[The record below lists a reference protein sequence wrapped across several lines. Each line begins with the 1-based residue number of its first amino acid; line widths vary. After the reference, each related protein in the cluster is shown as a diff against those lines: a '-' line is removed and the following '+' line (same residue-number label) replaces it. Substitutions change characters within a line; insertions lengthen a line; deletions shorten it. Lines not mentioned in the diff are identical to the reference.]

1 MYAQKKSIENAHI
14 VRERDRQRFR
24 ELFAVLALGIPIGL
38 FLLLFTWQNLEVI
51 RLGHEVTRLQN
62 QRKQIENENKALQ
75 FQLDRLTSLQSV
87 EQKATVLGFERTDP
101 RAVVMVERVAPP
113 VTPSVSEGPGGAGGA
128 TLETTDQQRGAARI
142 PRSLATLG
150 MTAGLTPDNRQ
161 PTTDNR
167 PAKP

>member
-51 RLGHEVTRLQN
+51 RLGHEATNLQN

-75 FQLDRLTSLQSV
+75 FQLDRLTSLHSV
-87 EQKATVLGFERTDP
+87 EQKAAALGYERTEP
-101 RAVVMVERVAPP
+101 RVVVMVERSPLADGRSP
-113 VTPSVSEGPGGAGGA
+113 TAR
-128 TLETTDQQRGAARI
+128 TTANGQ
-142 PRSLATLG
+142 
-150 MTAGLTPDNRQ
+150 Q
-161 PTTDNR
+161 PTANGGSR
-167 PAKP
+167 